1 MSVSVVLGPL
11 TIKLYGRLESS
22 QRKGEKNKKNKI
34 DDQTQAFFKNIL
46 LLQSC
51 PGQSSTVKA

>member
-1 MSVSVVLGPL
+1 V
-11 TIKLYGRLESS
+11 S

-46 LLQSC
+46 LLPSC